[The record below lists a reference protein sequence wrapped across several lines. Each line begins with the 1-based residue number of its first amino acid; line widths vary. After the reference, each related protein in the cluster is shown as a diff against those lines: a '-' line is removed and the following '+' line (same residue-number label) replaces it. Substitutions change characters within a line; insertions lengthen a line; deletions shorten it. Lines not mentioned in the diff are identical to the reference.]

1 MRRDQKNKN
10 SHDNCL
16 ITCMFTGLLFNTE
29 DMKKD
34 KVQVP
39 QQKGIMGL
47 YCIALGFIGKDEEYN
62 PK

>member
-1 MRRDQKNKN
+1 
-10 SHDNCL
+10 
-16 ITCMFTGLLFNTE
+16 MFTGLLFNTE

-39 QQKGIMGL
+39 QRNGIMSL